1 MWQRCARTINRERGE
16 VMTLFGQDHVARYV
30 ATGGTEGYQWRN
42 GTTILL
48 LTTTGA
54 KSGRSY
60 THPLIYR
67 DHGDDYL
74 IVASKG
80 GADAPPSWY
89 VNLSANPDVEVQI
102 KGEKFAAHARTA
114 TADEK
119 PELWAVMTEAWPDYD
134 EYQTKTS
141 REIPV
146 VVLERA

>member
-1 MWQRCARTINRERGE
+1 
-16 VMTLFGQDHVARYV
+16 MTLYGKEHVDRYV
-30 ATGGTEGYQWRN
+30 ATDGAEGYDWRN

-48 LTTTGA
+48 LTTKGSRT
-54 KSGRSY
+54 GRSY

-80 GADAPPSWY
+80 GAEQPPAWY
-89 VNLSANPDVEVQI
+89 VNLQADPDVEVQI
-102 KGEKFAAHARTA
+102 KGERFAARARTA
-114 TADEK
+114 TAHEK
-119 PELWAVMTEAWPDYD
+119 PDLWTSMTEVWPDYD
-134 EYQTKTS
+134 DYQNKTS